1 MFFSLIRVDS
11 TMYTYLRL
19 GIRCILTSIYCVSGC
34 NDIYQMYTELYWCSS
49 KVESCSGVSPIRG
62 NCNGVYPINPSKSG
76 SNLITLP
83 QMWWF
88 SVIYLMHA
96 ESLGSGCVQ
105 VGEDLHV
112 PVFMAK
118 HATFRVFLRKL
129 CALAIE

>member
-1 MFFSLIRVDS
+1 
-11 TMYTYLRL
+11 
-19 GIRCILTSIYCVSGC
+19 
-34 NDIYQMYTELYWCSS
+34 MYTELYWCSS

-62 NCNGVYPINPSKSG
+62 NCNGVYLINPSKSG

-129 CALAIE
+129 CALAIEKGFVPPLKRKNIKGLGSRNHRKDVREGRLPPL